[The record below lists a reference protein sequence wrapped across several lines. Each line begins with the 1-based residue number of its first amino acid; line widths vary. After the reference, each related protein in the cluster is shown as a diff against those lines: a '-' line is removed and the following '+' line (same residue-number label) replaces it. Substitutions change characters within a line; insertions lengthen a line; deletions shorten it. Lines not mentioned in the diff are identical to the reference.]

1 MSYRQ
6 QEECEEHY
14 VAVAQ
19 AISKLWNGIGDEDDV
34 RLVCQA
40 AAIDERDL
48 GELQCHE
55 SAK

>member
-40 AAIDERDL
+40 AAIDERDVNDD
-48 GELQCHE
+48 
-55 SAK
+55 